1 MQKLEVRWWMH
12 VLCWGIP
19 VIATVIPL
27 SNATYGA
34 PGGLGWCWV
43 VPTASTPKWAM
54 KLWFWLSYY
63 IWLWLTFAVIVV
75 YFGLIA
81 LKLTSVR
88 AETATQFRVI
98 FYKMLGYPII
108 IFVSWFPSTCSDFGL
123 YEHPGQ
129 VFAPWYNNL
138 TAVTACLMGALSSIL
153 FWYTNLGLANEW
165 LRLANAGF
173 SLTQYHQLMSSGHY
187 MSPGRSKNSNPQ
199 LGNASRR
206 SLSKQSDNAANRR
219 MSAAVAYKGNSRVA
233 PES

>member
-1 MQKLEVRWWMH
+1 MH
-12 VLCWGIP
+12 VVCWGIP
-19 VIATVIPL
+19 VITTVIPL

-63 IWLWLTFAVIVV
+63 IWLWLTFTVIVV

-81 LKLTSVR
+81 LKLASVR
-88 AETATQFRVI
+88 AETAAQFRVI

-129 VFAPWYNNL
+129 VFAPWYTNL
-138 TAVTACLMGALSSIL
+138 TNVLSCLMGALSSLL
-153 FWYTNLGLANEW
+153 FWYTNASLANEW
-165 LRLANAGF
+165 LRLADAGF
-173 SLTQYHQLMSSGHY
+173 SIPKYHHLVSSGHNAG
-187 MSPGRSKNSNPQ
+187 PGSTKPNNPQ
-199 LGNASRR
+199 LGIASRSSPLR
-206 SLSKQSDNAANRR
+206 HLAAIANKSHRPA
-219 MSAAVAYKGNSRVA
+219 MVA
-233 PES
+233 PEP